1 MPKQGSNSRVSV
13 SVHICWCEC
22 ERVFAC
28 RSQCEWWEYS
38 HIRIARARISLHFVL
53 ARRLSTHRTEFASG
67 PQLRNRNCSSHC
79 ILASCFLGPFLS
91 VSVLF
96 WHAQRQSRLQFSAC
110 FNESSRAS
118 RAAASYSAFLS
129 RRQANCAYS
138 FKYSVIVAPKR
149 KHQLQPFG
157 IFSSYRTQPAIGLQ
171 L

>member
-1 MPKQGSNSRVSV
+1 MPGNGENARTSRIRPVRQRYRLANRMPKQGSNSRVSV
-13 SVHICWCEC
+13 SVHICCCEC

-96 WHAQRQSRLQFSAC
+96 WHAQRQSPVTVQRLLQRVERQLPTALSSADAKPTARIHS
-110 FNESSRAS
+110 NT
-118 RAAASYSAFLS
+118 L
-129 RRQANCAYS
+129 
-138 FKYSVIVAPKR
+138 
-149 KHQLQPFG
+149 
-157 IFSSYRTQPAIGLQ
+157 
-171 L
+171 

>member
-1 MPKQGSNSRVSV
+1 MLVWVSV
-13 SVHICWCEC
+13 SVSVCSLAVLNVSDENT
-22 ERVFAC
+22 
-28 RSQCEWWEYS
+28 
-38 HIRIARARISLHFVL
+38 RIFVLPALAFRCISLYFVL